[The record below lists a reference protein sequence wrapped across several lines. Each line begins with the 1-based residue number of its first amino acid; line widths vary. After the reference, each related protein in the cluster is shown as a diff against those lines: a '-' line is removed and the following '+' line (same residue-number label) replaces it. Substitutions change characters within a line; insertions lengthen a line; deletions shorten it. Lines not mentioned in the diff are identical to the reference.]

1 MKKIISLLLCIV
13 LTVAA
18 LAVFSVAAS
27 AGETDTPAA
36 TNDVTPKGY
45 QNRNSGYGVRIVAQI
60 ANAENYRE
68 VGFVLSDGTKETTR
82 AATYM
87 FKTLLA
93 SDTEGGDTY
102 VTLTAEEGCYLF
114 ALAIEEVAAERE
126 LTLVF
131 KPYAVDKNGN
141 TLYGAEK
148 TLVKAKNAG
157 FTEGEAHTTH
167 TPVHHEATAATAAS
181 YATAWNTEYWTCT
194 GCTKLFGDAACTT
207 VVEADAVMAPAQKDN
222 ADCVNSETNP
232 YLLANVA
239 DWQAYAEAVNGG
251 DNMSGKYVKLT
262 ADIGTEDAPVTTA
275 IGTSSNPYCGNFD
288 GNGKEVY
295 VNLSSTSAIGV
306 FAYYRGG
313 SISNLTVRG
322 TVAYTNTTTTEHS
335 TVGGV
340 VGMILK
346 NATATITNCKNYA
359 TIQAPDNCSAGGI
372 VGKNNGGVTISGCTN
387 YGNVNGGKLGNNNR
401 SIGGIIGWINQV
413 DTRIENCINNGAVS
427 STGSAATTA
436 GTGGIVGISGM
447 SRAVIDGCINNGTV
461 SGYRFIGGVI
471 GRVIENATITNVS
484 NTAAISGTRDIGGI
498 IGGTDNAKTSSTFN
512 ELYVT
517 GATNSGAVTGTGDFI
532 GGIVG
537 YINSTGNVLTDCT
550 NTGNITGVKC
560 VGGIIGLVNGSK
572 TATVDNATVRDCTIS
587 GSQSVGGWIG
597 RIVAKATATYKHYTA
612 PTGVT
617 YKLNGVEMTATA
629 GFDTTNRTT
638 GAETT
643 TPGEAFGTCAGTA
656 TNVTE

>member
-1 MKKIISLLLCIV
+1 MKKITSLILCIV

-18 LAVFSVAAS
+18 LTALSVAVFADE
-27 AGETDTPAA
+27 GETPAVS
-36 TNDVTPKGY
+36 DVTLDGY
-45 QNRNSGYGVRIVAQI
+45 QNKLRGFDIRIVGKI
-60 ANAENYRE
+60 ANEANYRE
-68 VGFVLSDGTKETTR
+68 VGFVFSNGTTSKEC
-82 AATYM
+82 AAKYM

-93 SDTEGGDTY
+93 SDGENTYTEKTAGDG
-102 VTLTAEEGCYLF
+102 EYLF
-114 ALAIEEVAAERE
+114 AYIIEGIDENAA
-126 LTLVF
+126 LTLSV
-131 KPYAVDKNGN
+131 KPYAVNQDNEKI
-141 TLYGAEK
+141 YGEEK
-148 TLVKAKNAG
+148 TLVKKAG
-157 FTEGEAHTTH
+157 GQFAQETVHTH
-167 TPVHHEATAATAAS
+167 TPIHHEATVATAAS
-181 YATAWNTEYWTCT
+181 YATAWNTEYWSCG
-194 GCTKLFGDAACTT
+194 GCSKLFSDAACTT

-222 ADCVNSETNP
+222 AAFVNSETNP

-262 ADIGTEDAPVTTA
+262 ADIGTEEAPVTTA

-387 YGNVNGGKLGNNNR
+387 YGNVNGGKLGSNNR

-436 GTGGIVGISGM
+436 GTGGIVGVSGM

-461 SGYRFIGGVI
+461 SGYRFIGGII
-471 GRVIENATITNVS
+471 GYVVQNATITNVS

-498 IGGTDNAKTSSTFN
+498 IGGTDNTKTSSTFN

-537 YINSTGNVLTDCT
+537 YIHSTGNVLTDCT
-550 NTGNITGVKC
+550 NTGNITGAKC

-597 RIVAKATATYKHYTA
+597 KIVAKATATYKNYAA
-612 PTGVT
+612 PTGVAYVLGGT
-617 YKLNGVEMTATA
+617 ETEAVA
-629 GFDTTNRTT
+629 GFDTAGRTD
-638 GAETT
+638 GATAA
-643 TPGEAFGTCAGTA
+643 PGEAFGTCPGTA
-656 TNVTE
+656 TEITE

>member
-1 MKKIISLLLCIV
+1 MKKITSLILCIV

-18 LAVFSVAAS
+18 LTALSVAVFADE
-27 AGETDTPAA
+27 GETPAVS
-36 TNDVTPKGY
+36 DVTLDGY
-45 QNRNSGYGVRIVAQI
+45 QNKNGGFDIRIVGKI
-60 ANAENYRE
+60 ANEANYRE
-68 VGFVLSDGTKETTR
+68 VGFVFSNGTTSKEC
-82 AATYM
+82 AAKYM

-93 SDTEGGDTY
+93 SDGENTYTEKTAGDG
-102 VTLTAEEGCYLF
+102 EYLF
-114 ALAIEEVAAERE
+114 AYIIEGIEKSAA
-126 LTLVF
+126 LTFSV
-131 KPYAVDKNGN
+131 KPYAVNQDNEKI
-141 TLYGAEK
+141 YGEEK
-148 TLVKAKNAG
+148 TLVKKADEQFAQE
-157 FTEGEAHTTH
+157 TVHTH
-167 TPVHHEATAATAAS
+167 TPIHHEATAAS
-181 YATAWNTEYWTCT
+181 YATAFNTEYWSCE
-194 GCTKLFGDAACTT
+194 GCSKLFSDAACTT

-222 ADCVNSETNP
+222 ADFVNSETNP

-239 DWQAYAEAVNGG
+239 DWEAYAEAVNGG
-251 DNMSGKYVKLT
+251 DNMSGKYAKLT
-262 ADIGTEDAPVTTA
+262 ADIGTEEAPVTTA
-275 IGTSSNPYCGNFD
+275 VGTSSNPYCGNFD

-295 VNLSSTSAIGV
+295 VNLSSISAIGV

-322 TVAYTNTTTTEHS
+322 TVAYTNTTTTDHS

-346 NATATITNCKNYA
+346 DATATITNCKNYA

-401 SIGGIIGWINQV
+401 SIGGIIGWINQD

-436 GTGGIVGISGM
+436 GTGGIVGISGK

-471 GRVIENATITNVS
+471 GRVIQNATITNVS
-484 NTAAISGTRDIGGI
+484 NTAAVSGTRDIGGI
-498 IGGTDNAKTSSTFN
+498 IGGTDNTKTSSTFN

-537 YINSTGNVLTDCT
+537 YINSTDNVLTDCT
-550 NTGNITGVKC
+550 NTGNITGAKC

-587 GSQSVGGWIG
+587 GSQSLGGWIG
-597 RIVAKATATYKHYTA
+597 RIVAKATATYKNYAA
-612 PTGVT
+612 PTGVAYVLGGT
-617 YKLNGVEMTATA
+617 ETEAVA
-629 GFDTTNRTT
+629 GFDTAGRTD
-638 GAETT
+638 GATAA
-643 TPGEAFGTCAGTA
+643 PGEAFGTCPGTA

>member
-1 MKKIISLLLCIV
+1 MKKIISLILCIV

-18 LAVFSVAAS
+18 LTALSVAVFADE
-27 AGETDTPAA
+27 GETPAVS
-36 TNDVTPKGY
+36 DVTLDGY
-45 QNRNSGYGVRIVAQI
+45 QNKNGGFDIRIVGKI
-60 ANAENYRE
+60 ANEANYRE
-68 VGFVLSDGTKETTR
+68 VGFVFSNGTTSKEC
-82 AATYM
+82 AAKYM

-93 SDTEGGDTY
+93 SDGENTYTEKTAGDG
-102 VTLTAEEGCYLF
+102 EYLF
-114 ALAIEEVAAERE
+114 AYIIEGIEKSAA
-126 LTLVF
+126 LTFSV
-131 KPYAVDKNGN
+131 KPYAVNQDNEKI
-141 TLYGAEK
+141 YGEEK
-148 TLVKAKNAG
+148 TLVKKADEQFAQE
-157 FTEGEAHTTH
+157 TVHTH
-167 TPVHHEATAATAAS
+167 TPIHHEATAAS
-181 YATAWNTEYWTCT
+181 YATAFNTEYWSCE
-194 GCTKLFGDAACTT
+194 GCSKLFSDAACTT

-222 ADCVNSETNP
+222 ADFVNSETNP

-239 DWQAYAEAVNGG
+239 DWEAYAEAVNGG
-251 DNMSGKYVKLT
+251 DNMSGKYAKLT
-262 ADIGTEDAPVTTA
+262 ADIGTEEAPVTTA
-275 IGTSSNPYCGNFD
+275 IGTSNSKNYYAGNFD
-288 GNGKEVY
+288 GNGKTVW
-295 VNLSSTSAIGV
+295 VNISVNHAAGAI
-306 FAYYRGG
+306 AYLAGG
-313 SISNLTVRG
+313 SVKSLTVRG
-322 TVAYTNTTTTEHS
+322 NVTRA
-335 TVGGV
+335 
-340 VGMILK
+340 
-346 NATATITNCKNYA
+346 NAATKK
-359 TIQAPDNCSAGGI
+359 APSYVGGI
-372 VGKNNGGVTISGCTN
+372 VGLITSAGGTVTDCTN
-387 YGNVNGGKLGNNNR
+387 YATVTGPDYCSVGGIVGHNTGVATIENCANYGEIKGGNLDSSNIG
-401 SIGGIIGWINQV
+401 IGGIIGRIDQD

-471 GRVIENATITNVS
+471 GRVIQNATITNVS
-484 NTAAISGTRDIGGI
+484 NTAAVSGTRDIGGI
-498 IGGTDNAKTSSTFN
+498 IGGTDNTNTSSTFN

-537 YINSTGNVLTDCT
+537 YIHSKGNVLTNCT

-572 TATVDNATVRDCTIS
+572 KATVDNATVRDCTIS
-587 GSQSVGGWIG
+587 GTQSVGGWIG
-597 RIVAKATATYKHYTA
+597 RIVADATATYKNYTA

-617 YKLNGVEMTATA
+617 YKLNDVEMTATA

>member
-1 MKKIISLLLCIV
+1 MKKITSLILCIV

-18 LAVFSVAAS
+18 LTALSVAVFADE
-27 AGETDTPAA
+27 GETPAVSDITLA
-36 TNDVTPKGY
+36 GY
-45 QNRNSGYGVRIVAQI
+45 QNKNGGFDIRIVGKI
-60 ANAENYRE
+60 ANEANYRE
-68 VGFVLSDGTKETTR
+68 VGFVFSDGTKATEC
-82 AATYM
+82 AAKYM

-93 SDTEGGDTY
+93 SDGGNTY
-102 VTLTAEEGCYLF
+102 APLTAGEGEYLF
-114 ALAIEEVAAERE
+114 AYIIEGIEKSAA
-126 LTLVF
+126 LTLSV
-131 KPYAVDKNGN
+131 KPYAVNQDNEKI
-141 TLYGAEK
+141 YGEEK
-148 TLVKAKNAG
+148 TLVKKADEQFAQE
-157 FTEGEAHTTH
+157 TVHTH
-167 TPVHHEATAATAAS
+167 TPIHHEATVATAAS
-181 YATAWNTEYWTCT
+181 YATAWNTEYWSCG
-194 GCTKLFGDAACTT
+194 GCSKLFSDAACTT

-222 ADCVNSETNP
+222 AAFVNSETNP

-262 ADIGTEDAPVTTA
+262 ADIGTEEAPVTTA
-275 IGTSSNPYCGNFD
+275 IGTSSNNPYCGNFD

-322 TVAYTNTTTTEHS
+322 TVAYTNTTTTDHS

-340 VGMILK
+340 VGMILQ

-387 YGNVNGGKLGNNNR
+387 YGNVNGGKLGKKNR

-427 STGSAATTA
+427 STGDTATTA

-461 SGYRFIGGVI
+461 SGYRFIGGII
-471 GRVIENATITNVS
+471 GYVVQNATITNVS
-484 NTAAISGTRDIGGI
+484 NTAPISGTRDIGGI
-498 IGGTDNAKTSSTFN
+498 ICGTDHTKTSSTFN

-550 NTGNITGVKC
+550 NTGNITGAKC
-560 VGGIIGLVNGSK
+560 VGGIIGLVNRSK

-597 RIVAKATATYKHYTA
+597 RIVAEATATYKNYTA

-629 GFDTTNRTT
+629 GFDTTNRTE
-638 GAETT
+638 GDKTT

>member
-27 AGETDTPAA
+27 ARETDTPAA

-45 QNRNSGYGVRIVAQI
+45 QNRNSGYGVRVVAQI

-114 ALAIEEVAAERE
+114 ALAIEEVAAEGE

-181 YATAWNTEYWTCT
+181 YATAWNTEYWSCE
-194 GCTKLFGDAACTT
+194 GCSKLFSDAACTT

-222 ADCVNSETNP
+222 ADFVNSETNP
-232 YLLANVA
+232 YLLANVEDYNA
-239 DWQAYAEAVNGG
+239 FAAAVSAGDTMAGKFAKITVDLGTTEAPITAPIGTVDKYFGGTLDG
-251 DNMSGKYVKLT
+251 DNHTVIVELNENAAVGLVSYLAGGTVKN
-262 ADIGTEDAPVTTA
+262 V
-275 IGTSSNPYCGNFD
+275 
-288 GNGKEVY
+288 
-295 VNLSSTSAIGV
+295 
-306 FAYYRGG
+306 
-313 SISNLTVRG
+313 TVRG
-322 TVAYTNTTTTEHS
+322 NVTRQ
-335 TVGGV
+335 
-340 VGMILK
+340 
-346 NATATITNCKNYA
+346 TASKASY
-359 TIQAPDNCSAGGI
+359 AGGI
-372 VGKNNGGVTISGCTN
+372 VGMITSAGGTVTNCTN
-387 YGNVNGGKLGNNNR
+387 RATVTAPSNCYA
-401 SIGGIIGWINQV
+401 GGIIGHTNGVATIA
-413 DTRIENCINNGAVS
+413 NCVNY
-427 STGSAATTA
+427 GSVTA
-436 GTGGIVGISGM
+436 G
-447 SRAVIDGCINNGTV
+447 R
-461 SGYRFIGGVI
+461 
-471 GRVIENATITNVS
+471 NV
-484 NTAAISGTRDIGGI
+484 GGI
-498 IGGTDNAKTSSTFN
+498 IGGSGLAGAKMTITD
-512 ELYVT
+512 VT
-517 GATNSGAVTGTGDFI
+517 NHGAVTGSANYV

-537 YINSTGNVLTDCT
+537 YINSKGNVLTNCT
-550 NTGNITGVKC
+550 NTGDVTGVNC
-560 VGGIIGLVNGSK
+560 VGGIVGLLNQNGMS
-572 TATVDNATVRDCTIS
+572 ATVDGATVENCTIS
-587 GSQSVGGWIG
+587 GTQSVGGWIG
-597 RIVAKATATYKHYTA
+597 RIGAKSTATYKHYTA

-617 YKLNGVEMTATA
+617 YKLNGAEMTATA
-629 GFDTTNRTT
+629 GFDTTNRTD
-638 GAETT
+638 GAKTT

>member
-1 MKKIISLLLCIV
+1 MKKITSLILCIV

-18 LAVFSVAAS
+18 LTALSVAVFADE
-27 AGETDTPAA
+27 GETPAVS
-36 TNDVTPKGY
+36 DVTLDGY
-45 QNRNSGYGVRIVAQI
+45 QNKNGGFDIRIVGKI
-60 ANAENYRE
+60 ANEANYRE
-68 VGFVLSDGTKETTR
+68 VGFVFSNGTTSKEC
-82 AATYM
+82 AAKYM

-93 SDTEGGDTY
+93 SDGENTYTEKTAGDG
-102 VTLTAEEGCYLF
+102 EYLF
-114 ALAIEEVAAERE
+114 AYIIEGIEKSAA
-126 LTLVF
+126 LTFSV
-131 KPYAVDKNGN
+131 KPYAVNQDNEKI
-141 TLYGAEK
+141 YGEEK
-148 TLVKAKNAG
+148 TLVKKADEQFAQE
-157 FTEGEAHTTH
+157 TVHTH
-167 TPVHHEATAATAAS
+167 TPIHHEATAAS
-181 YATAWNTEYWTCT
+181 YATAFNTEYWSCE
-194 GCTKLFGDAACTT
+194 GCSKLFSDAACTT

-222 ADCVNSETNP
+222 ADFVNSETNP

-239 DWQAYAEAVNGG
+239 DWEAYAEAVNGG
-251 DNMSGKYVKLT
+251 DNMSGKYAKLT
-262 ADIGTEDAPVTTA
+262 ADIGTEEAPVTTA
-275 IGTSSNPYCGNFD
+275 VGTSSNPYCGNFD

-295 VNLSSTSAIGV
+295 VNLSSISAIGV

-322 TVAYTNTTTTEHS
+322 TVAYTNTTTTDHS

-346 NATATITNCKNYA
+346 DATATITNCKNYA

-401 SIGGIIGWINQV
+401 SIGGIIGWINQD

-471 GRVIENATITNVS
+471 GRVIQNATITNVS
-484 NTAAISGTRDIGGI
+484 NTAAVSGTRDIGGI
-498 IGGTDNAKTSSTFN
+498 IGGTDNTNTSSTFN

-537 YINSTGNVLTDCT
+537 YIHSTGNVLTDCT
-550 NTGNITGVKC
+550 NTGNITGAKC
-560 VGGIIGLVNGSK
+560 VGGIIGLVNRSK

-597 RIVAKATATYKHYTA
+597 RIVADATATYKNYTA

-617 YKLNGVEMTATA
+617 YVLGGTETEAVA
-629 GFDTTNRTT
+629 GFDTAGRTD
-638 GAETT
+638 GATAA
-643 TPGEAFGTCAGTA
+643 PGEAFGTCPGTA